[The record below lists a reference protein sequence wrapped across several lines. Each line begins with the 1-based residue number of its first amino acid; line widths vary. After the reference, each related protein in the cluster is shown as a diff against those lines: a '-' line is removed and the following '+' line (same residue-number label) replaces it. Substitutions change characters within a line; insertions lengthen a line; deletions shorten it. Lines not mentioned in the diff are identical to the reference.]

1 MRWGGVGARL
11 LQGPSGITDR
21 RAGCALVGW
30 LGSRVGIGHS
40 PGDPAHLIGDILGET
55 VLGSLTPSETQKLL
69 TLPKGCPEQTLSSL
83 TPVVILAQY
92 LDATGQWGKVGVEH
106 REKVMKNVVSGESSW
121 DLDQSPGQLTGRV
134 AAVTP
139 GSPSRQ

>member
-106 REKVMKNVVSGESSW
+106 REKVMKNVVSGYTRMLTHRSS
-121 DLDQSPGQLTGRV
+121 DGTYHTSKGSPGSTW
-134 AAVTP
+134 
-139 GSPSRQ
+139 